1 MEALI
6 SQSAMGI
13 HVLFDNSAIAE
24 VMSQP
29 TDEKDFYN
37 FDKMK
42 KVQDVMTELIAK
54 KTFFEKTSYLR
65 DLDSEN
71 FSMLVRTYFH
81 IVENSIRNNQH

>member
-1 MEALI
+1 MSESSSQNNRPSSSPTQPASSKIQEKNLEKMEALI

-37 FDKMK
+37 FDK
-42 KVQDVMTELIAK
+42 I
-54 KTFFEKTSYLR
+54 
-65 DLDSEN
+65 
-71 FSMLVRTYFH
+71 
-81 IVENSIRNNQH
+81 